1 MKENGLF
8 CSNMFVLVLC
18 TLVSMVSAHTQNH
31 VPSLPISL
39 AYILCTFE
47 LRVHFLKVFPWYQKM
62 IPQKHHKVIND
73 IFVIIGGM
81 YPDLMIQ
88 GVMNFEKPYPQT
100 FLLTVIATKIEP
112 ATGLY
117 ESMAYVDEIAG
128 SAATWMPAQ
137 V

>member
-1 MKENGLF
+1 
-8 CSNMFVLVLC
+8 
-18 TLVSMVSAHTQNH
+18 
-31 VPSLPISL
+31 
-39 AYILCTFE
+39 
-47 LRVHFLKVFPWYQKM
+47 M